1 MADLSMFSS
10 SPPVSLEE
18 LMESCHSLQSTWCIG
33 VVLCL
38 LSSFAG
44 ALGDNIVR
52 LSFLKERGRSVYC
65 STRSLHQRPLWL
77 IGTLL
82 TVIVNPVL
90 TLLALKLAAA
100 SIVLPFAGMHIF
112 WNVILVGYLLREEL
126 LGVDIIGSL
135 CIIFGIVVVIAYGAH
150 QLPSYTLASLTG
162 MASHSA
168 FTVYLLVSSLV
179 VICFMFAI
187 ATPVHRGLAWLFMAS
202 RVQDCV
208 TGGLLSGS
216 SFVSAQRGTDS
227 ARLSPGLSA
236 QGLTRPPLWLQ
247 RLSVSALSG
256 IFGGLGNLS
265 AKAAIEVVSSEGF
278 AMCIRTWGF
287 YVCCTSTL
295 VLCGLQLVYL
305 NLALSRYEAKYV
317 VPMVNATL
325 IASGSVGGILLFQEY
340 AHMSLSSIAAFSCG
354 ACLVVLGIIILA
366 MSSSKAASKAS
377 PPEFMAQR
385 MLDLDATDD
394 ERRGL
399 NCEPSFPKSRMC
411 VRL

>member
-10 SPPVSLEE
+10 SPPVSLEQ
-18 LMESCHSLQSTWCIG
+18 LMESYHSLQSTWCIG

-65 STRSLHQRPLWL
+65 STRSLYQRPLWL

-135 CIIFGIVVVIAYGAH
+135 CIIVGIVVVITYGAH
-150 QLPSYTLASLTG
+150 QLPPYTLASLTG

-179 VICFMFAI
+179 VICLMFAI
-187 ATPVHRGLAWLFMAS
+187 ATPVHRGLAWLFMAY
-202 RVQDCV
+202 RGQDCV
-208 TGGLLSGS
+208 RAGLLAGN
-216 SFVSAQRGTDS
+216 SFVSAQRGTE
-227 ARLSPGLSA
+227 ATVSPGHSA
-236 QGLTRPPLWLQ
+236 QGRACPPLWLQ

-256 IFGGLGNLS
+256 ILGGLGNLS

-295 VLCGLQLVYL
+295 VLCGLQLIYL

-366 MSSSKAASKAS
+366 MSSSKAASKAT
-377 PPEFMAQR
+377 PPEYMTQR
-385 MLDLDATDD
+385 MLEIDATDD

-399 NCEPSFPKSRMC
+399 NCETSFPKSRMC